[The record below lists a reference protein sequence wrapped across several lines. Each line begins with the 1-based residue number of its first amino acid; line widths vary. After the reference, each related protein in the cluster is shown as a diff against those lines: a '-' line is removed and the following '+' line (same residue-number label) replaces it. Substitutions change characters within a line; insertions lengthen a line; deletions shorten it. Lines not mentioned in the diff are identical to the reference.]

1 MYSGAFPPVR
11 SGLSVL
17 AEVGR
22 VRRSQVRL
30 TSMWSFGGARML
42 GMAQLRSKGPWVD
55 VTLSPIG
62 TAYRMA
68 FAVYNQTS
76 THLACA

>member
-1 MYSGAFPPVR
+1 
-11 SGLSVL
+11 
-17 AEVGR
+17 
-22 VRRSQVRL
+22 
-30 TSMWSFGGARML
+30 
-42 GMAQLRSKGPWVD
+42 MAQLRSRGPCVD

>member
-1 MYSGAFPPVR
+1 
-11 SGLSVL
+11 
-17 AEVGR
+17 
-22 VRRSQVRL
+22 
-30 TSMWSFGGARML
+30 MWSLGGARIL
-42 GMAQLRSKGPWVD
+42 GMVQLRSRGPCVG

-68 FAVYNQTS
+68 LAVYSQTS